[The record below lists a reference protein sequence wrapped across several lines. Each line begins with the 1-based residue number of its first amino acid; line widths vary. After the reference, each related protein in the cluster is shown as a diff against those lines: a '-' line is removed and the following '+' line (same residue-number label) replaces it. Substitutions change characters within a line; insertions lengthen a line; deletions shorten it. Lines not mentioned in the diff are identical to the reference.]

1 MLFDAL
7 EPLIPDVFA
16 RYGVRAEHLRPL
28 ETFAPSDTVL
38 LTGSY
43 ARGEATSAS
52 DLDLTAICVA
62 PPARPPG
69 VRGYPSIFGDSVVAA
84 RIGDL
89 VVNVEWLRRDILC
102 TVCDLLAG
110 ATGDPPSPSIANLGP
125 LEVRALDR
133 AGGGIALRAT
143 DADAHLLAGIDLAK
157 ARANTAALGYIAC
170 RGQLRAAAA
179 AGTEAL
185 TRRIRLREAAESL
198 LLAELNALGVLTYD
212 VKHLAQRVLR
222 AAGPDHVRLL
232 HGLAGSPEPDPAE
245 FAAEIDT
252 LARRFASG
260 LDDDEQRKQIGAL
273 LRPVLAGR

>member
-1 MLFDAL
+1 MLFAAL
-7 EPLIPDVFA
+7 EPLVPDVFA
-16 RYGVRAEHLRPL
+16 RYGVRPEHLRAL
-28 ETFAPSDTVL
+28 ETFAAADSVL

-52 DLDLTAICVA
+52 DLDLTVICTA

-89 VVNVEWLRRDILC
+89 VVNLEWLRRDALR

-110 ATGDPPSPSIANLGP
+110 ATGEPPSPSIANLGP

-143 DADAHLLAGIDLAK
+143 DADACLLAGIDLAK
-157 ARANTAALGYIAC
+157 ARANTAALGYIDC
-170 RGQLRAAAA
+170 RGQLRAASA
-179 AGTEAL
+179 AGTDTL
-185 TRRIRLREAAESL
+185 TRTIRLRQAAQSL

-212 VKHLAQRVLR
+212 VKHLAQRVVRL
-222 AAGPDHVRLL
+222 ASPDHVRLL
-232 HGLAGSPEPDPAE
+232 HALAGSPGPDPAE
-245 FAAEIDT
+245 LAAGIDA
-252 LARRFASG
+252 LATRFASG
-260 LDDDEQRKQIGAL
+260 LDGDEQRKQIGAL